1 MTRDPNAEMMVDPA
15 VDSVP
20 HSVPRGPRALTSL
33 TTLLILLALA
43 TCAPMTRTEPSPD
56 PIERTEQTEWS
67 RTDTKVSSPEEWV
80 ETSLARLTLPQKVR
94 QLIAPWLPRNYLS
107 TDSDDHATIYDWVV
121 NQGIGVL

>member
-20 HSVPRGPRALTSL
+20 HSGPRGPRALTPL

-56 PIERTEQTEWS
+56 PIERTEQTE
-67 RTDTKVSSPEEWV
+67 RTRTETKVSSPDEWV
-80 ETSLARLTLPQKVR
+80 QTSRPRLTLRPTGG
-94 QLIAPWLPRNYLS
+94 QLNAAW
-107 TDSDDHATIYDWVV
+107 HAG
-121 NQGIGVL
+121 NC